1 MNDIST
7 IHLVKIIPGS
17 REETRFIEAL
27 DSVGVNR
34 ENILCRLGRLFRT
47 EYDEYIVSD
56 GLYKQIYKVIDSINH
71 PYSRKKQTIL

>member
-17 REETRFIEAL
+17 REETRFIEVL

-34 ENILCRLGRLFRT
+34 ENVLCRLGRLFRT
-47 EYDEYIVSD
+47 EYDEYIISD
-56 GLYKQIYKVIDSINH
+56 GLYKQIPKVIENINH
-71 PYSRKKQTIL
+71 SYSRRKHTTL